1 MNKKHVIEKVN
12 NSFQDTM
19 MSVLGIEIT
28 DFGESY
34 VSGKMPVDN
43 RTKQP
48 FGLLHGG
55 ASAAFAETLGSIGAA
70 KHVDLEEY
78 SVVGVELN
86 KKHVIEKVNNS
97 FQDTM
102 MSVLGIE
109 ITDFGESY
117 VSGKMPVDNRT
128 KQPFGLLHGGASAAF
143 AETLGSI
150 GAGKHVDLEEYSVV
164 GVELNSSHLK
174 AVRTG
179 WVFGKA
185 TPIRVGRT
193 MQVWDI
199 DIKNQEDDLICKSR
213 LTLAVIKKNDR

>member
-1 MNKKHVIEKVN
+1 MDKKHVIDKVN

-28 DFGESY
+28 NFGDDY
-34 VSGKMPVDN
+34 ISGKMPVDT

-86 KKHVIEKVNNS
+86 
-97 FQDTM
+97 
-102 MSVLGIE
+102 
-109 ITDFGESY
+109 
-117 VSGKMPVDNRT
+117 
-128 KQPFGLLHGGASAAF
+128 
-143 AETLGSI
+143 
-150 GAGKHVDLEEYSVV
+150 
-164 GVELNSSHLK
+164 SSHLK
-174 AVRTG
+174 AVRAG

-185 TPIRVGRT
+185 TQIRVGRT
-193 MQVWDI
+193 IQVWDI
-199 DIKNQEDDLICKSR
+199 DIKNQEGDLVCKSR
-213 LTLAVIKKNDR
+213 LTLAVIKRNDR

>member
-1 MNKKHVIEKVN
+1 MDKRHVIEKVN

-28 DFGESY
+28 DFGDDY
-34 VSGKMPVDN
+34 ISGKMPVD
-43 RTKQP
+43 T
-48 FGLLHGG
+48 
-55 ASAAFAETLGSIGAA
+55 
-70 KHVDLEEY
+70 
-78 SVVGVELN
+78 
-86 KKHVIEKVNNS
+86 
-97 FQDTM
+97 
-102 MSVLGIE
+102 
-109 ITDFGESY
+109 
-117 VSGKMPVDNRT
+117 RT

-193 MQVWDI
+193 MQVWDV
-199 DIKNQEDDLICKSR
+199 DIKNQEDDLVCKSR
-213 LTLAVIKKNDR
+213 LTLAVIKRNDR

>member
-1 MNKKHVIEKVN
+1 MDKKHVIEKVN

-28 DFGESY
+28 DFSDNY
-34 VSGKMPVDN
+34 ISGKMPVD
-43 RTKQP
+43 T
-48 FGLLHGG
+48 
-55 ASAAFAETLGSIGAA
+55 
-70 KHVDLEEY
+70 
-78 SVVGVELN
+78 
-86 KKHVIEKVNNS
+86 
-97 FQDTM
+97 
-102 MSVLGIE
+102 
-109 ITDFGESY
+109 
-117 VSGKMPVDNRT
+117 RT

-174 AVRTG
+174 AVRAG

-199 DIKNQEDDLICKSR
+199 DIKNQEGDLVCKSR
-213 LTLAVIKKNDR
+213 LTLAVIKRNDR

>member
-34 VSGKMPVDN
+34 V
-43 RTKQP
+43 T
-48 FGLLHGG
+48 
-55 ASAAFAETLGSIGAA
+55 
-70 KHVDLEEY
+70 
-78 SVVGVELN
+78 
-86 KKHVIEKVNNS
+86 
-97 FQDTM
+97 
-102 MSVLGIE
+102 
-109 ITDFGESY
+109 
-117 VSGKMPVDNRT
+117 GKMPVDNRT

-193 MQVWDI
+193 MQVWGI

-213 LTLAVIKKNDR
+213 LTLAVIKKNDK

>member
-1 MNKKHVIEKVN
+1 MDKKHVIDKVN

-34 VSGKMPVDN
+34 VSGKMPVD
-43 RTKQP
+43 
-48 FGLLHGG
+48 
-55 ASAAFAETLGSIGAA
+55 S
-70 KHVDLEEY
+70 
-78 SVVGVELN
+78 
-86 KKHVIEKVNNS
+86 
-97 FQDTM
+97 
-102 MSVLGIE
+102 
-109 ITDFGESY
+109 
-117 VSGKMPVDNRT
+117 RT

-193 MQVWDI
+193 IQVWGI
-199 DIKNQEDDLICKSR
+199 DIKNQEDDLVCKSR
-213 LTLAVIKKNDR
+213 LTLAVIKRNDR

>member
-1 MNKKHVIEKVN
+1 MNKKH
-12 NSFQDTM
+12 
-19 MSVLGIEIT
+19 G
-28 DFGESY
+28 
-34 VSGKMPVDN
+34 
-43 RTKQP
+43 
-48 FGLLHGG
+48 
-55 ASAAFAETLGSIGAA
+55 
-70 KHVDLEEY
+70 
-78 SVVGVELN
+78 
-86 KKHVIEKVNNS
+86 IEKVNNS

-193 MQVWDI
+193 MQVWSI
-199 DIKNQEDDLICKSR
+199 DIKNQKDDLICKSR
-213 LTLAVIKKNDR
+213 LTLAVTKKNDR

>member
-1 MNKKHVIEKVN
+1 MDKKHVIDKVN

-28 DFGESY
+28 DFG
-34 VSGKMPVDN
+34 D
-43 RTKQP
+43 
-48 FGLLHGG
+48 
-55 ASAAFAETLGSIGAA
+55 
-70 KHVDLEEY
+70 
-78 SVVGVELN
+78 
-86 KKHVIEKVNNS
+86 
-97 FQDTM
+97 
-102 MSVLGIE
+102 
-109 ITDFGESY
+109 SY

-174 AVRTG
+174 AVRAG

-199 DIKNQEDDLICKSR
+199 DILNRPLDFLCLYPK
-213 LTLAVIKKNDR
+213 LA